1 MVSVS
6 TETLPFEQQKLHNV
20 SMKSTGTNPREK
32 LPVKSVGVSTEKKVI
47 RKLWNFG
54 TDAAKCFVSSV
65 GTETIERRTATSG
78 GTFSRPTRDAG
89 TETRPV
95 HQNSV
100 GTHTLAV
107 ECVSRSVCTIPIT
120 TSNKQIATEK
130 SHMSNSSTSMY
141 LFVLI

>member
-1 MVSVS
+1 MVSAS
-6 TETLPFEQQKLHNV
+6 TETLPLEQQKLHKV
-20 SMKSTGTNPREK
+20 SVKSTGTNPREK
-32 LPVKSVGVSTEKKVI
+32 LPVKSVGVSTERAVI
-47 RKLWNFG
+47 RSVG
-54 TDAAKCFVSSV
+54 TDTVKYLVSSV

-78 GTFSRPTRDAG
+78 GTFSTPTRDAG

>member
-6 TETLPFEQQKLHNV
+6 TETLPLEQPKLHNV

-32 LPVKSVGVSTEKKVI
+32 LPVKSVGVSTERKVI
-47 RKLWNFG
+47 RSFG

-78 GTFSRPTRDAG
+78 GTFSTPTRDAG